1 MHATEKADRAIRF
14 FFCAPD
20 VTDRRALVILL
31 AIHLAI
37 VAIVQPRGDF
47 PLNDDWAYAHS
58 VQWLLAEGRIRLSD
72 WVGMNLVPQT
82 LGGGLVVSVAGFS
95 FEVLR
100 HLTQAIAVLAM
111 AAAYFWFR
119 AARLEPGAALVATGT
134 LVAFPAWPV
143 LANSYMTDLYGL
155 ALALPAAT
163 LFLKALEEHR
173 RNGIVAATALSVVG
187 VLERQVILVIP
198 FAFMVA
204 WLWTRRPLDGGTI
217 ARGVAPFAA
226 VVAAEAAFHAYLVL
240 GPGLPSGHLLH
251 GRVVSMSLQALRNE
265 SGVIPWI
272 LANFATLPAYL
283 GFFAIGW
290 LAWWGMS
297 GAKAIGKVAVI
308 AGGIAIAIAA
318 FALGWFPPYRAGYII
333 DAAGIGPLLL
343 YDSVR
348 GLAPLDRSAGI
359 LWRAIALPTAFAM
372 AALIVML
379 LSWIVALV
387 RRGRSADPVPVF
399 LVAVV
404 VAYVG
409 PMLVTDYFDRYLLY
423 VLPFMFVLW
432 ARWGASTAARW
443 PRALAVAWIAGA
455 IVLSSVATRDYFS
468 WNRARWD
475 AIRMAERL
483 GASPESID
491 GGYEY
496 NAYRRFETRTK
507 VPDGKSWWW
516 VADDRY
522 VVAFSQVPGYEVVE
536 TWKLRPWLPRSPSE
550 VKLLRRK
557 S

>member
-1 MHATEKADRAIRF
+1 
-14 FFCAPD
+14 
-20 VTDRRALVILL
+20 VTDRRALAILL
-31 AIHLAI
+31 ALHLAI

-82 LGGGLVVSVAGFS
+82 LAGGLVVRVAGFS
-95 FEVLR
+95 FEALR
-100 HLTQAIAVLAM
+100 HLTQVVALFVM

-119 AARLEPGAALVATGT
+119 AARLEPGSALVATAA

-163 LFLKALEEHR
+163 LFLKELEQPS
-173 RNGIVAATALSVVG
+173 RNGIVAATVLSVVG

-204 WLWTRRPLDGGTI
+204 WLWTRRALDRGTI
-217 ARGVAPFAA
+217 VRGVAPFAA
-226 VVAAEAAFHAYLVL
+226 VVVVEAAFHAYLVL

-265 SGVIPWI
+265 GGVVPWI

-283 GFFAIGW
+283 GFFSIGW

-297 GAKAIGKVAVI
+297 GAKAIHKVAVI
-308 AGGIAIAIAA
+308 VGGAAIAA
-318 FALGWFPPYRAGYII
+318 AAFGLGWFPPYRAGYII

-343 YDSVR
+343 YDSLR

-359 LWRAIALPTAFAM
+359 LWRAIALPTAFAT

-379 LSWIVALV
+379 LSWVVALA
-387 RRGRSADPVPVF
+387 RRGRSADPAPIFV
-399 LVAVV
+399 LVV
-404 VAYVG
+404 VAANVG
-409 PMLVTDYFDRYLLY
+409 PFLVTDYFDRYLLY
-423 VLPFMFVLW
+423 VLPFLFVLW
-432 ARWGASTAARW
+432 ARWGAPATARW
-443 PRALAVAWIAGA
+443 PQALAAAWIVGA
-455 IVLSSVATRDYFS
+455 IALSAVATRDYFS

-475 AIRMAERL
+475 AISMAERL
-483 GASPESID
+483 GANPDAID

-496 NAYRRFETRTK
+496 NADRRFETRAR

-522 VVAFSQVPGYEVVE
+522 VVAFSEVPGYDVVE
-536 TWKLRPWLPRSPSE
+536 TWRVRHWLPRSPSE

-557 S
+557 P

>member
-1 MHATEKADRAIRF
+1 M
-14 FFCAPD
+14 
-20 VTDRRALVILL
+20 TDRRALAVLL
-31 AIHLAI
+31 ALHLAI
-37 VAIVQPRGDF
+37 VALVQPRGDF

-82 LGGGLVVSVAGFS
+82 LAGGLVVSVAGFS
-95 FEVLR
+95 FEALR

-119 AARLEPGAALVATGT
+119 AARLAPGSALVATAA

-163 LFLKALEEHR
+163 LFLRALEEPW
-173 RNGIVAATALSVVG
+173 RNGIVTATALSAVG
-187 VLERQVILVIP
+187 VLERQVILVLP

-204 WLWTRRPLDGGTI
+204 WLWTRRPLDRAAI
-217 ARGVAPFAA
+217 VRGVAPFAA
-226 VVAAEAAFHAYLVL
+226 VVAVEAAFHAYLVL

-265 SGVIPWI
+265 GGVLPWI

-290 LAWWGMS
+290 LAWWGM
-297 GAKAIGKVAVI
+297 GGTNPIHRIAVI

-318 FALGWFPPYRAGYII
+318 FALGWFPPYRAGYVI
-333 DAAGIGPLLL
+333 DAAGIGPFLL
-343 YDSVR
+343 YDSLR

-359 LWRAIALPTAFAM
+359 LWRAIALPAAFAT
-372 AALIVML
+372 AALVVML

-399 LVAVV
+399 ALVVV

-409 PMLVTDYFDRYLLY
+409 PFLVTDYFDRYLLY
-423 VLPFMFVLW
+423 VLPFLFVLW
-432 ARWGASTAARW
+432 ARWGTPTTARW
-443 PRALAVAWIAGA
+443 RQALAAAWIISA
-455 IVLSSVATRDYFS
+455 IVLSAVATRDYFS

-483 GASPESID
+483 GAGPDSID

-496 NAYRRFETRTK
+496 NADRRFEKRAK

-522 VVAFSQVPGYEVVE
+522 VVAFSEAPGYDVVE
-536 TWKLRPWLPRSPSE
+536 TWKVRPWLPRSPSE
-550 VKLLRRK
+550 VKLLRRRP
-557 S
+557 